1 MLWGGEAAPVH
12 GEALAN
18 TKDHRAAGGHKRV
31 PLGQET
37 PMSLPLELPRPA
49 GSFSR
54 GADKGLEYRQGA
66 LAVSL
71 NGC

>member
-1 MLWGGEAAPVH
+1 
-12 GEALAN
+12 
-18 TKDHRAAGGHKRV
+18 
-31 PLGQET
+31 
-37 PMSLPLELPRPA
+37 MSLPLELPRPA